1 VKEGKMEVKIASDGY
16 VESYCFG
23 GHLSGGIA
31 VEEPGEL
38 SAENYAAYRLVDGA
52 LTLDEDRL
60 AALQL
65 AGRQNAIR
73 ARRERECYSVINRGQ
88 LWYEGISLARL
99 AELRQ
104 WYKAWRDAPATL
116 IIPDRPA
123 WLD

>member
-1 VKEGKMEVKIASDGY
+1 MD
-16 VESYCFG
+16 
-23 GHLSGGIA
+23 
-31 VEEPGEL
+31 EPGEIN
-38 SAENYAAYRLVDGA
+38 AENYAAYRLVDGI
-52 LTLDEDRL
+52 LTLDEERL

-99 AELRQ
+99 AELRK
-104 WYKAWRDAPATL
+104 WYKAWLDAPATL
-116 IIPDRPA
+116 VIPDRPA

>member
-1 VKEGKMEVKIASDGY
+1 MEVKIASDGY

-38 SAENYAAYRLVDGA
+38 SAENYAAYRLVDGI
-52 LTLDEDRL
+52 LTLDEERL

-65 AGRQNAIR
+65 ADRQNAIR

-116 IIPDRPA
+116 IIPDRPD

>member
-1 VKEGKMEVKIASDGY
+1 MEVKIASDGY

-31 VEEPGEL
+31 VEEPGEIN
-38 SAENYAAYRLVDGA
+38 AENYAAYRLVDGA
-52 LTLDEDRL
+52 LTLDEERL

>member
-1 VKEGKMEVKIASDGY
+1 MKIETDQNGY
-16 VESYCFG
+16 VKNYVIVGESSACGTETEMPEGFG
-23 GHLSGGIA
+23 A
-31 VEEPGEL
+31 D
-38 SAENYAAYRLVDGA
+38 NYAAYKLMDGA
-52 LTLDEDRL
+52 LVLDADRL

-65 AGRQNAIR
+65 ADRQNAIR

>member
-1 VKEGKMEVKIASDGY
+1 VKEETMEVKIASDGY

-38 SAENYAAYRLVDGA
+38 NAGNYAAYRLVDGA
-52 LTLDEDRL
+52 LTLDKDRL

-88 LWYEGISLARL
+88 LWYEGVSIAHLV
-99 AELRQ
+99 ELRK
-104 WYKAWRDAPATL
+104 WYKAWLDAPATL

>member
-1 VKEGKMEVKIASDGY
+1 MEVKIASDGY

-38 SAENYAAYRLVDGA
+38 SAENYAAYRLLDGI
-52 LTLDEDRL
+52 LTLDEARL
-60 AALQL
+60 AALRL
-65 AGRQNAIR
+65 ADRQNAIR

-104 WYKAWRDAPATL
+104 WYKAWLDAPATL

>member
-1 VKEGKMEVKIASDGY
+1 MEVKIASDGY

-31 VEEPGEL
+31 VEAPREL
-38 SAENYAAYRLVDGA
+38 NAENYAAYRLVDGT
-52 LTLDEDRL
+52 LTLDEERL

-65 AGRQNAIR
+65 ADRQNAIR

-88 LWYEGISLARL
+88 LWYEGVSIAHLV
-99 AELRQ
+99 ELRK
-104 WYKAWRDAPATL
+104 WYKAWLDAPATL
-116 IIPDRPA
+116 IIPDRPD

>member
-1 VKEGKMEVKIASDGY
+1 MKIQVDENGY
-16 VESYCFG
+16 VENYVLVGEGSACN
-23 GHLSGGIA
+23 IN
-31 VEEPGEL
+31 VELPEGFE
-38 SAENYAAYRLVDGA
+38 AENYAAYRLIDGA
-52 LTLDEDRL
+52 LVLDADRL

-65 AGRQNAIR
+65 ADRQNAIR
-73 ARRERECYSVINRGQ
+73 ARRERECYPVINRGQ